1 MLVYCRILLCTLGC
15 LMSAV
20 TAAECLPPATPI
32 LPDGAAASES
42 EMIQAQETVAGFL
55 GEARAYLQCLEQ
67 DEALSLAAETES
79 AESKSQRDEA
89 YQQMLETMKALNEQL
104 LVQLQEFRNV
114 DQ

>member
-1 MLVYCRILLCTLGC
+1 
-15 LMSAV
+15 
-20 TAAECLPPATPI
+20 
-32 LPDGAAASES
+32 
-42 EMIQAQETVAGFL
+42 
-55 GEARAYLQCLEQ
+55 
-67 DEALSLAAETES
+67 LSLAAETES

>member
-1 MLVYCRILLCTLGC
+1 M
-15 LMSAV
+15 
-20 TAAECLPPATPI
+20 
-32 LPDGAAASES
+32 PDGAAASES

-55 GEARAYLQCLEQ
+55 SEARAYLQCLEQ